1 MNSRQM
7 MISVLL
13 GGVIGLSSPLLVPTY
28 AQTAE
33 EESVAVAT
41 FAGGCFWCM
50 EPPFDKLEGVLS
62 TTSGYMGGRVRNPSY
77 KDVVT
82 GTTGHYEVVQI
93 EYDPAQVS
101 YEELLEVFWRNIDP
115 LDDQGQFCDKG
126 KQYLSAIFSHNQEQ
140 EDLAQASKQELE
152 TSGRFAEPIATEIL
166 DAETFYKAESYHQ
179 DYYQKN
185 PRRYQF
191 YRYACGR
198 DQRLAELWED

>member
-62 TTSGYMGGRVRNPSY
+62 TTSGYMGGRVPNPTY
-77 KDVVT
+77 KDVT
-82 GTTGHYEVVQI
+82 SGNTGHYEVVQI

-126 KQYLSAIFSHNQEQ
+126 EQYLSAIFSHNQEQ
-140 EDLAQASKQELE
+140 EDLAQESKQDLE
-152 TSGRFAEPIATEIL
+152 SSGRFAEPIATEIFE
-166 DAETFYKAESYHQ
+166 AETFYKAESYHQ

-185 PRRYQF
+185 PRRYQL

>member
-1 MNSRQM
+1 M

-13 GGVIGLSSPLLVPTY
+13 GGVIGLASPLLVPTY

-33 EESVAVAT
+33 EASVAVAT

-77 KDVVT
+77 KDVIT

-101 YEELLEVFWRNIDP
+101 YAELLEVFWRNIDP
-115 LDDQGQFCDKG
+115 LDDQGQFCDQG
-126 KQYLSAIFSHNQEQ
+126 QQYLSAIFTHNQEQ
-140 EDLAQASKQELE
+140 EALAQESKQDLE

-166 DAETFYKAESYHQ
+166 EAETFYKAESYHQ

-185 PRRYQF
+185 PRRYQL

-198 DQRLAELWED
+198 DQRLTELWED